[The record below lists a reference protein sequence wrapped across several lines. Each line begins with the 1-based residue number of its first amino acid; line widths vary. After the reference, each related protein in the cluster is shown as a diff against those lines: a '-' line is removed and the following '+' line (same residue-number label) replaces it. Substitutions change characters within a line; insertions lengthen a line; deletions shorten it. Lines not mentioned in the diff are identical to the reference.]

1 VLFRSRTSGNQT
13 ISGDKTFS
21 AVPFISA
28 ATGNLTF
35 ANSSLTKRGILGTV
49 GDNDQW
55 FFGGGATASNAGFLE
70 IATGDDGTEPIY
82 VSQYQPGNPV
92 TGTLLRRA
100 TLLDPSGNT
109 SFPGT
114 ITATSFVGSLSGN
127 ATTATTASNSNAV
140 GGLAVHAGTNNE
152 ANKIVRTQANGYI
165 MAGWINTISGDNGT
179 TTPTR
184 IYASSDGY
192 IRYYSVANFRQV
204 IDVPTRT
211 GGSASGTW
219 GINITGSSAST
230 TGNAATATALQT
242 ARTINGVSFNGT
254 TNITLPTVN
263 TSGNQTTIAGAK
275 TFTGNV
281 RVASFGVNTNASGTA
296 GEIRATNN
304 ITAFFSDD
312 RLKTRVKNIE
322 EALEKIS
329 TLDAF
334 YYIPNKTAIDLG
346 YEEEQHIGL
355 SAQQVNK
362 IFPEVVRPAPIDD
375 KYLTIQ
381 YDKLI
386 PLLVAGIK
394 ELKEEVSS
402 LKKIIL
408 RDE

>member
-1 VLFRSRTSGNQT
+1 MTTITAGDGLSGGGLLDQDRTIDVDASVVRTSGNQT
-13 ISGDKTFS
+13 IAGVKTFS
-21 AVPFISA
+21 S
-28 ATGNLTF
+28 
-35 ANSSLTKRGILGTV
+35 
-49 GDNDQW
+49 
-55 FFGGGATASNAGFLE
+55 
-70 IATGDDGTEPIY
+70 
-82 VSQYQPGNPV
+82 
-92 TGTLLRRA
+92 
-100 TLLDPSGNT
+100 
-109 SFPGT
+109 T
-114 ITATSFVGSLSGN
+114 ITGSISGN
-127 ATTATTASNSNAV
+127 AGTATTLQTARTI
-140 GGLAVHAGTNNE
+140 GGVSFN
-152 ANKIVRTQANGYI
+152 
-165 MAGWINTISGDNGT
+165 
-179 TTPTR
+179 
-184 IYASSDGY
+184 
-192 IRYYSVANFRQV
+192 
-204 IDVPTRT
+204 
-211 GGSASGTW
+211 GSAN
-219 GINITGSSAST
+219 INLPGVNTAGNQNTTGSAASLT
-230 TGNAATATALQT
+230 T

-254 TNITLPTVN
+254 ANITLPTVN
-263 TSGNQTTIAGAK
+263 TSGDQTTIAGAK

-281 RVASFGVNTNASGTA
+281 RVASFGVNTAASGTA

-312 RLKTRVKNIE
+312 RLKTRLKNIE